1 MTYEEEVEAVHLSP
15 GGGRS
20 LKVAFQGEHGAYSE
34 EAIFQHFGP
43 SVEPVPQASLK
54 EVFHAVESGEV
65 DLGLVPVENTLEGSI
80 VRTYDL
86 LLDSTLKVQ
95 AEVILRV
102 VHCLIANQGVS
113 LGDIKRAYSHPQALG
128 QCRSYLERQG
138 YEAVATYDTA
148 GSVKMLKE
156 EGLRDAAA
164 IASGWAAEVYG
175 MTVLARGIETHPENY
190 TRFFVLGH
198 ADHLQTGRD
207 KTSLA
212 FSVKHVPGTLFQAL
226 RGFAEQHVNLTKI
239 ESRPMVGRPW
249 EYIFYMDFEGHRDEP
264 HMRHALEELRSCSL
278 FLKILGSYPR
288 ADAPPRLSAENR

>member
-1 MTYEEEVEAVHLSP
+1 M
-15 GGGRS
+15 
-20 LKVAFQGEHGAYSE
+20 KVAFQGEHGAYSE
-34 EAIFQHFGP
+34 EAILQHFER
-43 SVEPVPQASLK
+43 SAEPVPRPSLR
-54 EVFHAVESGEV
+54 EVFHAVESREV

-86 LLDSTLKVQ
+86 LLESTLKVQ

-102 VHCLIANQGVS
+102 VHCLIASHGVS
-113 LGDIKRAYSHPQALG
+113 PSDIKRVYSHPQALG

-148 GSVKMLKE
+148 GSVKMLRE
-156 EGLRDAAA
+156 RGLRDAAA

-198 ADHLQTGRD
+198 ADHPQTGRD
-207 KTSLA
+207 KTSIA
-212 FSVKHVPGTLFQAL
+212 FSVDHAPGTLFQAL
-226 RGFAEQHVNLTKI
+226 RGFADQGVNLTKI

-249 EYIFYMDFEGHRDEP
+249 EYVFYLDFEGHRVEP
-264 HMRHALEELRSCSL
+264 QMRNALEELRTCSQ
-278 FLKILGSYPR
+278 FLKIFGSYPR
-288 ADAPPRLSAENR
+288 AALKI

>member
-1 MTYEEEVEAVHLSP
+1 MNSGNNVDTTRRKSKRGSP
-15 GGGRS
+15 K
-20 LKVAFQGEHGAYSE
+20 KVAFQGEHGAYSE
-34 EAIFQHFGP
+34 EAILQHFGQ
-43 SVEPVPQASLK
+43 SVEPVPRPSLK
-54 EVFHAVESGEV
+54 DVFYAVENREV

-86 LLDSTLKVQ
+86 LLDSSLRVE
-95 AEVILRV
+95 AEVVLRV
-102 VHCLIANQGVS
+102 VHCLIANRGVS
-113 LGDIKRAYSHPQALG
+113 LGDVEKVYSHPQALG
-128 QCRSYLERQG
+128 QCRSYIEMRG

-156 EGLRDAAA
+156 EGRREAAA

-198 ADHLQTGRD
+198 EDNPSTGFD
-207 KTSLA
+207 KTSLV
-212 FSVKHVPGTLFQAL
+212 FSVKHEPGTLYQAL
-226 RGFAEQHVNLTKI
+226 KGFAEQGVNLTKI

-249 EYIFYMDFEGHRDEP
+249 EYVFYLDFEGHKDED
-264 HMRHALEELRSCSL
+264 HMRTALEGLRSRSI

-288 ADAPPRLSAENR
+288 ANVQT